1 MHTENKPQAGL
12 TNKFDMQNSY
22 IKANKLNYSCI

>member
-1 MHTENKPQAGL
+1 MEKKPQAEL

-22 IKANKLNYSCI
+22 IKANKLNYSWI